1 MADEKAKRGSVCKK
15 VFLDA
20 AGDERRSA
28 SVDAVQLEFR
38 FTDADVISVKLSD
51 FSEEMQT
58 CFSWY
63 GLSQKFGDAYA
74 GVKGDVADGIEE
86 FESMMEQIISG
97 TWVTEATAG
106 IRPSMVCDAIVA
118 ALEANGEK
126 VDDERRDAIREK
138 IKDPEKRKGATADPA
153 VKAQLEK
160 IKADRAVTRA
170 KDAAKKAKGQVIGV
184 TGF

>member
-1 MADEKAKRGSVCKK
+1 M
-15 VFLDA
+15 
-20 AGDERRSA
+20 
-28 SVDAVQLEFR
+28 EFR
-38 FTDADVISVKLSD
+38 FTDADTKTVKLSD

-58 CFSWY
+58 CFGWY
-63 GLSQKFGDAYA
+63 GLSQKLGDAFA
-74 GVKGDVADGIEE
+74 GVKGDVTDGIEE
-86 FESMMEQIISG
+86 FDSMMEQILAG

-118 ALEANGEK
+118 ALEANGET
-126 VDDERRDAIREK
+126 VNDERRDAIREK

-170 KDAAKKAKGQVIGV
+170 KEAAKKAKGQVIEV
-184 TGF
+184 AGF